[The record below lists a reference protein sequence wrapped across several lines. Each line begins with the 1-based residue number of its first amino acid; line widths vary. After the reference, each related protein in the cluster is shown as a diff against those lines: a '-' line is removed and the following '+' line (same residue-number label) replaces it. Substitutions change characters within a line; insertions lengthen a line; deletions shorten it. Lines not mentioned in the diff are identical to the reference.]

1 MKCLFN
7 CCLNRTNNPVIEEKE
22 NILDFKQDY
31 NSKGIKILIDNGH
44 GAETLGKRS
53 PYSCCGIE
61 PCIEFYE
68 WEWNREI
75 ANKIVEQLNG
85 VGFDAELLVTE
96 TYDISLKERVN
107 RVNSFCDY
115 FGKDK
120 VILISIHSNAAGD
133 GSKWCNARGWSVYT
147 SVGETKSDKLA
158 NYLYEEA
165 EKEFANQTLS
175 IRTDMQDG
183 DKDYES
189 NLYICK
195 NTKCVAVLS
204 ENFFFDN
211 IDDVKYILSDE
222 GKASIIK
229 VHVDGIINYIMENC

>member
-1 MKCLFN
+1 M
-7 CCLNRTNNPVIEEKE
+7 CLNKLFKSKDKTSQPSDVMNE
-22 NILDFKQDY
+22 NINNIKP
-31 NSKGIKILIDNGH
+31 IKILIDNGH

-53 PYSCCGIE
+53 PYSCCGVE

-75 ANKIVEQLNG
+75 ARHIVDHLKTS
-85 VGFDAELLVTE
+85 GFDAELLVEE
-96 TYDISLKERVN
+96 TYDVSLKERVN
-107 RVNSFCDY
+107 RVNSFCNY
-115 FGKDK
+115 LGKDN

-133 GSKWCNARGWSVYT
+133 GTKWCNARGWSVYT
-147 SVGETKSDKLA
+147 SIGETKSDKLA
-158 NYLYEEA
+158 NYLYAEA
-165 EKEFANQTLS
+165 EKEFINHSLK

-211 IDDVKYILSDE
+211 IDDVQYILSDE
-222 GKASIIK
+222 GKSSIIK
-229 VHVDGIINYIMENC
+229 IHVDGIIKYITENY

>member
-7 CCLNRTNNPVIEEKE
+7 SCLNRTNNPVIEEKE

-115 FGKDK
+115 FGKNK

-165 EKEFANQTLS
+165 EKEFVNQTLS

>member
-7 CCLNRTNNPVIEEKE
+7 CCLNRINNPVIEEKE